1 MTRGRAAA
9 RVLPCVVVVLALA
22 TPSVLS
28 VLLLQAPAEP
38 AGSSLPRSCAEAGAR
53 PSVAPGVPEMAIEN
67 WAVRVVNTS
76 QAACVLPGY
85 PTVRFEEAAG
95 SSVPLAV
102 YLLARPL
109 GLPAPTAPVTPRLV
123 LRAGQTASAQL
134 SDFPNTGMPTCR
146 RVHAVVTL
154 TGGPGTVPSAHVR
167 VCSAA
172 VDVSPFVLGFDGT
185 TTGGE
190 VVGTAPAC
198 PWTSSE
204 QHRQLGPVVHVD
216 VWSGTKLATSVDVPG
231 APTATKPYQFVLR
244 PGPYRIT
251 APGET
256 ARRITVRPG
265 FATGLG
271 PYGRCSGTS
280 ASVPTT
286 VPGPGR
292 TSPTTSTTTT
302 TS

>member
-1 MTRGRAAA
+1 M
-9 RVLPCVVVVLALA
+9 
-22 TPSVLS
+22 
-28 VLLLQAPAEP
+28 
-38 AGSSLPRSCAEAGAR
+38 
-53 PSVAPGVPEMAIEN
+53 
-67 WAVRVVNTS
+67 NTS
-76 QAACVLPGY
+76 EAACVLPGY
-85 PTVRFEEAAG
+85 PTVRSEEAAG

-102 YLLARPL
+102 NLLARPL

-123 LRAGQTASAQL
+123 LRAGQAASAQL
-134 SDFPNTGMPTCR
+134 ETSDFPTAGMGTC

-154 TGGPGTVPSAHVR
+154 AGGPGTVPPAHVR
-167 VCSAA
+167 VCSTT

-198 PWTSSE
+198 PWSARGQLE
-204 QHRQLGPVVHVD
+204 QLGPEVRVD
-216 VWSGTKLATSVDVPG
+216 VWSGTKAANFALVLA
-231 APTATKPYQFVLR
+231 APTATKPYRLVLR

-265 FATGLG
+265 FVTALG
-271 PYGRCSGTS
+271 PYGRCS
-280 ASVPTT
+280 AAPLT
-286 VPGPGR
+286 VSSTIPGPGR